1 MATLWLVI
9 DTLELIRPRERL
21 VVTLD
26 RLVNVLGSYGVRLRF
41 CPIPRSTQLRSVI
54 LHEFADDRTVIG
66 DVLLGIGARSAK
78 EAVHWAASAHALVVL
93 IRDGDDDTT
102 FGGADEGVAVMVV
115 DPDVTWSELAAL
127 IYGLVMEGRETES
140 GRGPTDLFA
149 LTASLAEAIGGAV
162 VIEDRLSRVLAY
174 SKLHQDADPARAATI
189 LERQAPERMRDFFK
203 SRGVYTHLAA
213 FDEPLFI
220 PQDIDHGMTGRM
232 VAAVRSGREL
242 MGSVWVEC
250 REPLDGAAL
259 TALADGAR
267 TVALHLLR
275 SRASADLERQVESEL
290 VIRLLEGTADAAT
303 AASRLGLPHSPL
315 RVIAIQAFIG
325 AERDATLLLA
335 FKRATTGF
343 GWSRPGRS
351 ALAGNTVYTLLPG
364 EQAATA
370 RRWVTGLRAALPER
384 VTMLAGISGV
394 ASVTDLPAARNE
406 ADECLALHD
415 GSRPGGA
422 PVAYDESWDDIL
434 LQRLRTAAR
443 SGRAPERGPVAEL
456 RRHDHA
462 NDTESVATLQA
473 WLWAQGDPAEAGER
487 LGVHENT
494 VRYRLRKM
502 AEIANLQLGDAKKRL
517 AMMIELAAID
527 ATGRYALPKHDT
539 AQPQTRSA
547 STL

>member
-1 MATLWLVI
+1 M
-9 DTLELIRPRERL
+9 
-21 VVTLD
+21 VTLD
-26 RLVNVLGSYGVRLRF
+26 RLVNVLGSYGVRLRS
-41 CPIPRSTQLRSVI
+41 CPIPRSTELRSVVM
-54 LHEFADDRTVIG
+54 HEVALDRTVVG
-66 DVLLGIGARSAK
+66 DVLLGIGARTVT
-78 EAVHWAASAHALVVL
+78 EAVRWAASAHAVVVL
-93 IRDGDDDTT
+93 IRGGNDDTT

-115 DPDVTWSELAAL
+115 DPAVSWSELAAV

-149 LTASLAEAIGGAV
+149 LADSLANAIGGAV
-162 VIEDRLSRVLAY
+162 TIEDRLSRVLAY
-174 SKLHQDADPARAATI
+174 SKLQQHADRARVATI
-189 LERQAPERMRDFFK
+189 MGRQATEQLRAFFDA
-203 SRGVYTHLAA
+203 RGVFAHLAA
-213 FDEPLFI
+213 SDDPLFVAEDA
-220 PQDIDHGMTGRM
+220 QHGLTGRM
-232 VAAVRSGREL
+232 VVAVRSGREL
-242 MGSVWVEC
+242 MGSIWVAC
-250 REPLDGAAL
+250 SAPLDRSASA
-259 TALADGAR
+259 ALADGAR

-275 SRASADLERQVESEL
+275 SRASADLERQVETEL

-303 AASRLGLPHSPL
+303 AASRLGLPLSPL

-335 FKRATTGF
+335 FERATTGF

-394 ASVTDLPAARNE
+394 ASVTDLPAARRE
-406 ADECLALHD
+406 ADECLALHEVSPRD
-415 GSRPGGA
+415 STPA
-422 PVAYDESWDDIL
+422 AYDESWDDIL

-443 SGRAPERGPVAEL
+443 SGRSPGRGPVAEL

-462 NDTESVATLQA
+462 HATEYVATLQA
-473 WLWAQGDPAEAGER
+473 WLEAQGDPAEAGLK

-502 AEIANLQLGDAKKRL
+502 AAITDLGLHDARKRL
-517 AMMIELAAID
+517 AMMIDLAATD
-527 ATGRYALPKHDT
+527 SD
-539 AQPQTRSA
+539 
-547 STL
+547 